1 MGFTWAF
8 TLYFKKNK
16 TMLPTL
22 LHQLPLFDQINFTE
36 EENKL
41 LNKFV
46 KIRVFGKR
54 EKILS
59 QGEVEKH
66 FNFIHKGLVRKYY
79 IFENVHEINIQFA
92 TEGNIICSSFSYFSG
107 KPSDHFVEAVETVVL
122 LSIEIKDMD
131 FIMSQGDRFTRLGK
145 LLMTQLFL
153 YNEERERDLLI
164 PDAEMRIKYF
174 LTSKPELARRLQQT
188 YIASYLNVKPET
200 FSRLK
205 K

>member
-1 MGFTWAF
+1 
-8 TLYFKKNK
+8 
-16 TMLPTL
+16 
-22 LHQLPLFDQINFTE
+22 
-36 EENKL
+36 
-41 LNKFV
+41 
-46 KIRVFGKR
+46 
-54 EKILS
+54 
-59 QGEVEKH
+59 
-66 FNFIHKGLVRKYY
+66 
-79 IFENVHEINIQFA
+79 
-92 TEGNIICSSFSYFSG
+92 
-107 KPSDHFVEAVETVVL
+107 
-122 LSIEIKDMD
+122 
-131 FIMSQGDRFTRLGK
+131 MSQGDRFTRLGK